1 MSSSTA
7 AATSPSTLTTTTST
21 STTRTSDC
29 RKFSPNIFNKS
40 KCSHCFRQREE
51 HSAAALECNRAS
63 RKVSKC
69 GYLFVA
75 PDWDF
80 SNPLYRTKRWQRRWF
95 VLYDDGELTY
105 SVDEHPETVPQACI
119 DMTKVL
125 EVTTAEDVTGH
136 TNSIAITAPDRV
148 TFVKGTCPE
157 ESKWWLNILA
167 AFPKS
172 KGRHKRN
179 ATFPGAQAT
188 TILQST
194 NSDAAAVSATARNR
208 HNSYHKDILTS
219 TQSTGVL
226 ASTTVSSTSATTTAK
241 SSSSTATSA
250 AMASKQEKKSSN
262 IKSISNNKN
271 NMNGSS
277 KLWSHNDVVVTTKKA
292 TTASSKNATGIKN
305 NHNVDVRNVAVNDD
319 DEDDDEDD
327 EDEDDE
333 DEEDDGVETGEDE
346 EEDECD
352 EEEESGNS
360 TGEECNTKKK
370 SSMAGTSVHDE
381 NNRNAVNEI
390 KNRVSP
396 PCLLIEDIRRDE
408 KTIKDLANTI
418 TNLSQQQKNRWTTT
432 AVNNVLNTHL
442 HQHGS
447 SNSNNNNNKTQ
458 QQQLDDNNCRDET
471 DFYRP
476 NTKHSTSSA
485 LDSTQSHLRP
495 KSLPLAS
502 NSTPAIVSAIVKK
515 IPPVMVSSS
524 NQANTTTTNNNV
536 NSSNNNSNNNRIK
549 SSPRYQI
556 QQLQSNQ
563 NLNRRQQ
570 KQQAL
575 ERGDPDGGC
584 NLDDLSSNYLA
595 KTVEL
600 RVNPPP
606 PSSPA
611 SSLAT
616 QTSTNIATP
625 PTTNSGIVESLN
637 AKKGWLMK
645 QDNRTGDWTKH
656 WFTLSGAAL
665 FYYRDPV
672 SEERG
677 VLDGVLDVNSLTNV
691 AEVNANRNYAFQL
704 TTWDKRRLTLASLS
718 PNSRNSWIAVLR
730 NAAGLQ
736 QNPAVVIQNSGS
748 SNITGNS
755 GCNNSG
761 LIKHS
766 SALTTNENHNVGNNK
781 SMATTTELII
791 KDNTSD
797 DMKSEIE
804 KDFIKAQRINNNNNN
819 NSNNKSVK
827 KLSTETSPQVI
838 ITNVSSSSSAKS
850 SLISPQTPI
859 TPKTALHF
867 SSDEEYRTA
876 SEGGRRDSIGD
887 WGSPLSPSPPAPLNI
902 LRAKD
907 RMRPRTTTPCP
918 RMHKRSRS
926 SPPSSRRSTVDSVG
940 SDELPIIHTVHE
952 EINLNVDK
960 ELQFRLSVVEKERD
974 MLRDEA
980 KERET
985 RMSELLNTL
994 ERTEQ
999 ELTNRIHEME
1009 EVRESLNT
1017 QLVDAQRNASEI
1029 IERLTDELDD
1039 SQRKIKDLEDRL
1051 ARGIEENENLYKRL
1065 REMESYSPA
1074 SFINLQKSKMKRMDS
1089 LSDLTQINDIDPYG
1103 LERDSLAEEYSELKS
1118 RFEKAVNEIR
1128 AMKRELKESQ
1138 NQYDSLEIS
1147 YASLKQDLERKEIED
1162 QSQLQMM
1169 AARIQDLTLKYSSSE
1184 RQVRTL
1190 KQKLAK
1196 SERRRSLSLKGKE
1209 QLTVSKELEVKLG
1222 ELEHK
1227 IDELEKTHQMDIKQ
1241 PIMENPQQ
1249 PRSSVKKSHRR
1260 RSLDASLSAVGSSES
1275 LQFLVRI
1282 NDLEKRCEGVN
1293 SSRSSSCTPT
1303 PNSTTPNLDSPSRAS
1318 PAGNLRLSEH
1328 LVERLRCLESV
1339 LVTSKDRLEQSLS
1352 QLQNLRSSRTRR
1364 SVSPITERKDSYR
1377 FVERCLHDVVK
1388 LIRESTETCVVQ
1400 SSHHELP
1407 QPSVY
1412 MLPDSSPVKK
1422 ALTQL
1427 ESQLRSKLA
1436 ELLKQR
1442 RMLRERNELT
1452 KRKDLELLAERI
1464 AFESVCFGK
1473 LRDSVERAENPEL
1486 FCERQT
1492 RAEVAETSHLMS
1504 MLKAKLQG
1512 KCTVKTSG
1520 SLDILA
1526 GVLARRLLLSS
1537 YQKTHGQQQQDV
1549 KLTMEPVDQNMLDDL
1564 LRQQNEINVIA
1575 KRYKNNAMENLAT
1588 SLAAETLS
1596 YMSTNDLVQGAVQEA
1611 WRQAQE
1617 TVNAELVQSEI
1628 AHIMMRN
1635 AERLESSVTPSFG
1648 YTLTSEERLSFEK
1661 FADAVHDA
1669 LRREMEFAVTQ
1680 LTQCYEETMQQ
1691 MKRGQW
1697 RMHLQ
1702 HEHKASEGRQL
1713 LTEFADIIA
1722 HKALVDARI
1731 DVLRGDY
1738 ASQQSSS
1745 KLDEEKEVKHLG
1757 ITTLQKYENL
1767 FEELSNDLQINNPD
1781 DILLEADFE
1790 FMYKQHAVD
1799 FLSDRQVL
1807 CDISTFLS
1815 QLEDSLIALQCEA
1828 TTSTNEHI
1836 PRTEIS
1842 IESLQD
1848 VCHKCCELRKRAD
1861 QLLQEVH
1868 RKLNAS
1874 CQHCLQVREK
1884 LHSLQEQHESEILR
1898 LQQSHAKDLT
1908 ALMQQ
1913 VEHQRTAIRCLEAE
1927 KNAINQDLNKSEELM
1942 EERERELQA
1951 VTQKLNAKDQTLQ
1964 ATQGEQC
1971 ELLKRL
1977 EAEEEKVRSY
1987 QEESDALTM
1996 KCARQD
2002 DEYVMLLQ
2010 ERDYIQ
2016 AQLAKEQE
2024 RSRRFEKRLELLEME
2039 HGKQMECLQQ
2049 AYRDQMLAHC
2059 SELPNV
2065 VDEESFRQRYQSEI
2079 EQLRTLCEKGLSAME
2094 SSHRRTINDLEE
2106 KHKQEIERLLIEKE
2120 TALAEETQATLAA
2133 LDAMRK
2139 AHQSEVQREVAR
2151 FKQEF
2156 LKQFQQKGERSLD
2169 STKAKEEELEELRQE
2184 ILSFSEKYSIKCVE
2198 NAALEEKLRVANQKL
2213 KHFQQMQQLELRNK
2227 QFRAHLA
2234 SEDPSQDIQFVTR
2247 PKDGEDDN
2255 GDAVCQDS
2263 EHVHAKNSNH
2273 NDNDAKIYK
2282 QEQLLK
2288 SQQQQQESYQE
2299 PRQQLQ
2305 YCYDNNNEEEQQH
2318 QQQMHDQQHQRQQKQ
2333 LTLIKPLLCTTT
2345 QIIKSSSPN
2354 DLNSHNINNEH
2365 NNYVDDDHN
2374 KSKIAKSSSHFTP
2387 NLTIPHTKLATNETI
2402 SIQQHNNK
2410 QENNNNTLHNITS
2423 TTSFPPNNSNNNNS
2437 NDYNTIT
2444 ITHKQH
2450 IDHNNDNNNTMVV
2463 NPAAATTTANVN
2475 NDNDTKVILQ
2485 NITHNSSR
2493 CKNSPSCSS
2502 SNNNSSS
2509 CSTSSGIVGG
2519 GGDGLDDDYLTNCRY
2534 SYEPCYKQTNLFN
2547 YQNRML
2553 NFEGLKTTTRTTFGK
2568 NLKTFKNQYKLNSTK
2583 NNILTTTII
2592 SPTTTTTTSSS
2603 STTTTT
2609 TTTATTKLNKNE
2621 QEQKPQIFKSIK
2633 TFQIQDNIHNE
2644 QTPTTTTKTISTFQL
2659 QNEANP
2665 TTKIKSILNPVD
2677 LPKNFSANNTININ
2691 LNSFIID
2698 MEKQQLN
2705 NNHNNN
2711 NNNKNQQKFYNNN
2724 KTTTHL
2730 FNNNSNNINN
2740 NTTTTTNDKKNI
2752 TIAERCSAINLNS
2765 FSDIIQ
2771 KATSNSNNTST
2782 PTTAT
2787 LVKHVGDD
2795 DIKVCDDDKQQHQQN
2810 NNDSNMFVETT
2821 ASASKTTIK
2830 PTCSSYNLL
2839 TQQQHALK
2847 QHQQQQQQHHI
2858 SSIQDMDNTTL
2869 KTKRSRISSPPPL
2882 DGRDVEL
2889 TSNNT
2894 TTPLCTSSTN
2904 NTISNI
2910 SNNNNNIINNPTLN
2924 STKSLRNTSS
2934 HLKRFELEI

>member
-1 MSSSTA
+1 MSSTA
-7 AATSPSTLTTTTST
+7 AATSPPTTTTST
-21 STTRTSDC
+21 TTRTSDC

-125 EVTTAEDVTGH
+125 EVATAEDVTGH

-157 ESKWWLNILA
+157 ESKWWLNILV

-226 ASTTVSSTSATTTAK
+226 ASTTVSSTTSSSATANT
-241 SSSSTATSA
+241 A
-250 AMASKQEKKSSN
+250 AMASKQEKKSTAM
-262 IKSISNNKN
+262 KSSNNN
-271 NMNGSS
+271 NNINGSS
-277 KLWSHNDVVVTTKKA
+277 KLWSHNDVVVTTKTA
-292 TTASSKNATGIKN
+292 TSKNAAGIKN
-305 NHNVDVRNVAVNDD
+305 NHNAGIRNAAVNNDVDDDD
-319 DEDDDEDD
+319 DENDE
-327 EDEDDE
+327 ED
-333 DEEDDGVETGEDE
+333 DEEDDGVETGEDD

-390 KNRVSP
+390 KTRVSP

-442 HQHGS
+442 HQHS
-447 SNSNNNNNKTQ
+447 SNNNNNNKTQ
-458 QQQLDDNNCRDET
+458 HQQDDKNSRDET

-476 NTKHSTSSA
+476 NTKHTSSSSSSSA
-485 LDSTQSHLRP
+485 LETQSHLRP

-524 NQANTTTTNNNV
+524 NQANATNNI
-536 NSSNNNSNNNRIK
+536 NSRSK
-549 SSPRYQI
+549 SSPRYQM
-556 QQLQSNQ
+556 QQHQLQSNQ

-606 PSSPA
+606 PTA
-611 SSLAT
+611 
-616 QTSTNIATP
+616 NIATP
-625 PTTNSGIVESLN
+625 PTTSTTATNNTIPASVVESLN

-704 TTWDKRRLTLASLS
+704 TTWDKRRLILASLS
-718 PNSRNSWIAVLR
+718 PNSRNSWIAILR

-736 QNPAVVIQNSGS
+736 QNPAVVIQTSNNSS
-748 SNITGNS
+748 SNSSTGNNS
-755 GCNNSG
+755 NNNNNSSQSNCSMM
-761 LIKHS
+761 KHS
-766 SALTTNENHNVGNNK
+766 STLVGTNENHNVSNK
-781 SMATTTELII
+781 SMTTTELII

-804 KDFIKAQRINNNNNN
+804 KDFIKAQRINNNN
-819 NSNNKSVK
+819 SSSNKSVK
-827 KLSTETSPQVI
+827 KLTTETSPQVI
-838 ITNVSSSSSAKS
+838 ITNVSSSTSPKS

-859 TPKTALHF
+859 TPKTAMHF

-887 WGSPLSPSPPAPLNI
+887 WGSPLSPSPPAPLNVM
-902 LRAKD
+902 RAKD

-999 ELTNRIHEME
+999 ELNSRIHEME
-1009 EVRESLNT
+1009 EVRESLST
-1017 QLVDAQRNASEI
+1017 QLEDAKRNASEI
-1029 IERLTDELDD
+1029 IERLTDELEEG
-1039 SQRKIKDLEDRL
+1039 QRKIKDLEDRL

-1103 LERDSLAEEYSELKS
+1103 LERDSLAEEYSELKG

-1147 YASLKQDLERKEIED
+1147 YASLKQDLERKEIQD
-1162 QSQLQMM
+1162 QSQSQMM

-1222 ELEHK
+1222 ELENK
-1227 IDELEKTHQMDIKQ
+1227 IDELEKTHHLDIKQ
-1241 PIMENPQQ
+1241 PIMENPQA
-1249 PRSSVKKSHRR
+1249 PRSSIKKSSRR
-1260 RSLDASLSAVGSSES
+1260 RSLDASLSAVGCSDS
-1275 LQFLVRI
+1275 LQFLVRV
-1282 NDLEKRCEGVN
+1282 NDLEKRCDGVT

-1303 PNSTTPNLDSPSRAS
+1303 PNSATPNLDSPSRAS
-1318 PAGNLRLSEH
+1318 PAGNMRLSEH
-1328 LVERLRCLESV
+1328 LIERLRCLESV

-1377 FVERCLHDVVK
+1377 FVERCLHEVVK
-1388 LIRESTETCVVQ
+1388 LIRESTETCVLQ
-1400 SSHHELP
+1400 STHHELP

-1427 ESQLRSKLA
+1427 ESQLRCKLA

-1537 YQKTHGQQQQDV
+1537 YQKSHGTQAQQDV
-1549 KLTMEPVDQNMLDDL
+1549 KIAMEPVDQNMLDDL

-1635 AERLESSVTPSFG
+1635 AERLESSIAPSFG

-1669 LRREMEFAVTQ
+1669 LRREMELAVTQ
-1680 LTQCYEETMQQ
+1680 LTQCYEETMQH

-1713 LTEFADIIA
+1713 LSEFADIIA

-1738 ASQQSSS
+1738 ASHPAS
-1745 KLDEEKEVKHLG
+1745 KMDEEKEVKRLG
-1757 ITTLQKYENL
+1757 ITALQKYENL
-1767 FEELSNDLQINNPD
+1767 FEELSNDLQINNSD

-1828 TTSTNEHI
+1828 TTSSNEHI

-1951 VTQKLNAKDQTLQ
+1951 ATQRLNAKELTVQ
-1964 ATQGEQC
+1964 ATQGEQR

-2016 AQLAKEQE
+2016 SQLAKEQE

-2049 AYRDQMLAHC
+2049 AYGDQMMAHC

-2094 SSHRRTINDLEE
+2094 SSHRRTLNDLEE
-2106 KHKQEIERLLIEKE
+2106 KHKQEIEGLLIEKE

-2156 LKQFQQKGERSLD
+2156 LKQFQQRGERTLD

-2234 SEDPSQDIQFVTR
+2234 SEDPSKDIQFVTR
-2247 PKDGEDDN
+2247 PKDGEDAN

-2263 EHVHAKNSNH
+2263 EV
-2273 NDNDAKIYK
+2273 
-2282 QEQLLK
+2282 
-2288 SQQQQQESYQE
+2288 
-2299 PRQQLQ
+2299 
-2305 YCYDNNNEEEQQH
+2305 
-2318 QQQMHDQQHQRQQKQ
+2318 
-2333 LTLIKPLLCTTT
+2333 
-2345 QIIKSSSPN
+2345 
-2354 DLNSHNINNEH
+2354 
-2365 NNYVDDDHN
+2365 
-2374 KSKIAKSSSHFTP
+2374 
-2387 NLTIPHTKLATNETI
+2387 
-2402 SIQQHNNK
+2402 
-2410 QENNNNTLHNITS
+2410 
-2423 TTSFPPNNSNNNNS
+2423 
-2437 NDYNTIT
+2437 
-2444 ITHKQH
+2444 
-2450 IDHNNDNNNTMVV
+2450 
-2463 NPAAATTTANVN
+2463 
-2475 NDNDTKVILQ
+2475 
-2485 NITHNSSR
+2485 
-2493 CKNSPSCSS
+2493 
-2502 SNNNSSS
+2502 
-2509 CSTSSGIVGG
+2509 
-2519 GGDGLDDDYLTNCRY
+2519 
-2534 SYEPCYKQTNLFN
+2534 
-2547 YQNRML
+2547 
-2553 NFEGLKTTTRTTFGK
+2553 
-2568 NLKTFKNQYKLNSTK
+2568 
-2583 NNILTTTII
+2583 
-2592 SPTTTTTTSSS
+2592 
-2603 STTTTT
+2603 
-2609 TTTATTKLNKNE
+2609 
-2621 QEQKPQIFKSIK
+2621 
-2633 TFQIQDNIHNE
+2633 
-2644 QTPTTTTKTISTFQL
+2644 
-2659 QNEANP
+2659 
-2665 TTKIKSILNPVD
+2665 
-2677 LPKNFSANNTININ
+2677 
-2691 LNSFIID
+2691 
-2698 MEKQQLN
+2698 
-2705 NNHNNN
+2705 
-2711 NNNKNQQKFYNNN
+2711 
-2724 KTTTHL
+2724 
-2730 FNNNSNNINN
+2730 
-2740 NTTTTTNDKKNI
+2740 
-2752 TIAERCSAINLNS
+2752 
-2765 FSDIIQ
+2765 
-2771 KATSNSNNTST
+2771 
-2782 PTTAT
+2782 
-2787 LVKHVGDD
+2787 
-2795 DIKVCDDDKQQHQQN
+2795 
-2810 NNDSNMFVETT
+2810 
-2821 ASASKTTIK
+2821 
-2830 PTCSSYNLL
+2830 
-2839 TQQQHALK
+2839 
-2847 QHQQQQQQHHI
+2847 
-2858 SSIQDMDNTTL
+2858 
-2869 KTKRSRISSPPPL
+2869 
-2882 DGRDVEL
+2882 
-2889 TSNNT
+2889 
-2894 TTPLCTSSTN
+2894 
-2904 NTISNI
+2904 
-2910 SNNNNNIINNPTLN
+2910 
-2924 STKSLRNTSS
+2924 
-2934 HLKRFELEI
+2934 